1 LEETGIEG
9 FDRREGPSGEEAVTP
24 DPRRTLPAVGALL
37 EIDGVRRVLERAPR
51 ELVVEVVR
59 SVVED
64 ARRPGAAAPAD
75 DTAWLAAIEAR
86 LAERQLPSLRRVI
99 NGTGVVLHTNLG
111 RAPLARVALQAMSEV
126 AAGFSNLEYDV
137 ATGAR
142 GSRHIHCS
150 SLLAELT
157 GAEDAL
163 VVNNCA
169 AALVLALNT
178 LSDGREAVISRGELV
193 EIGGSFR
200 VPDIMAKS
208 GATLVEV
215 GTTNRTH
222 PDDYRR
228 VLSQRTGAIVSVHR
242 SNFAQEGFVASVSV
256 RELVPIAAEGGVPLL
271 YDFGSGLMLDLA
283 PWGLAGEPT
292 ARDAVRSGASL
303 VLMSGDKLL
312 GGPQSGIIVG
322 KAGLIAA
329 LRRNPLA
336 RAFRVDKLTLAALE
350 ATLVLYRD
358 PARAADE
365 VPVLAM
371 LTTPVSVL
379 EERALQLVRVLSTRG
394 VTAQMARTEATV
406 GGGAFPTARVPSAA
420 LALDV
425 PSPEAAEARLRAAR
439 VPVVGRIADG
449 RVLLDL
455 RGIAPE
461 ADGELADL
469 VAGAFA

>member
-1 LEETGIEG
+1 MT
-9 FDRREGPSGEEAVTP
+9 A

-37 EIDGVRRVLERAPR
+37 DIDGMRRVLERAPR

-64 ARRPGAAAPAD
+64 ARRPGAAAPD
-75 DTAWLAAIEAR
+75 DAAAWLAAIEAR

-99 NGTGVVLHTNLG
+99 NATGVVLHTNLG
-111 RAPLARVALQAMSEV
+111 RAPLARAALRAMSEV

-137 ATGAR
+137 ATGTR
-142 GSRHIHCS
+142 GSRHVHCS

-271 YDFGSGLMLDLA
+271 HDFGSGLMLDLA

-292 ARDAVRSGASL
+292 VRDAVQSGASL

-322 KAGLIAA
+322 KAGLVAA

-358 PARAADE
+358 PARARAE
-365 VPVLAM
+365 VPALAM

-379 EERALQLVRVLSTRG
+379 EERALRLVRVLSTRG

-406 GGGAFPTARVPSAA
+406 GGGAFPTTRVPSAA

-455 RGIAPE
+455 RGIMPE
-461 ADGELADL
+461 ADSELADL
-469 VAGAFA
+469 VAGALA